1 METLNKSYQKLLEE
15 VALYLQAVGYS
26 KGSQS
31 GIKGGIKAFLYWLA
45 SKDIYELESVERSTI
60 KAYQEYLENR
70 PNYQRTGGLSSKM
83 IREYLWNVRLLLKL
97 QEQQNRLEKNPM
109 SGYVLPKVES
119 EKRAILT
126 PLEVTQLYE
135 ACSNLKERCILHIYY
150 GLGLRRSEG
159 EALNLGDVDYKNS
172 WLLVR
177 KGKGGKSR
185 KLPLT
190 MPIQKD
196 LKAYVLNH
204 RPRVQESALFIN
216 ARMKRYRGDTALRL
230 VKKLIEKANI
240 DKKIDLHC
248 LRHSI
253 TTHLI
258 QQGMPIEQVRD
269 YLGHGHLE
277 STQNYI
283 HYDTKKLFSKQVQ
296 SLNRQEL

>member
-1 METLNKSYQKLLEE
+1 MKNLSKVYQE
-15 VALYLQAVGYS
+15 VLKEIALYVQAVGYS
-26 KGSQS
+26 TKGQRN
-31 GIKGGIKAFLYWLA
+31 IEGGIKAFLCW
-45 SKDIYELESVERSTI
+45 LESKKIYQLQEIRRKTI
-60 KAYQEYLENR
+60 KDYQAYLENR
-70 PNYQRTGGLSSKM
+70 PNHHKTGGLSSKM
-83 IREYLWNVRLLLKL
+83 IRDYLWNVSLLLKL
-97 QEQQNRLEKNPM
+97 QEQQGRLTKNPM

-126 PLEVTQLYE
+126 PLEISQLYA
-135 ACSNLKERCILHIYY
+135 ACSSLKERCILHIYY

-159 EALNLGDVDYKNS
+159 QALNLKDIDYKNG

-185 KLPLT
+185 NIPLT
-190 MPIQKD
+190 AAIQSD
-196 LKAYVLNH
+196 LKDYVLNH
-204 RPRVQESALFIN
+204 SPRVQETALFLN
-216 ARMKRYRGDTALRL
+216 TLNRRYRGASALKL
-230 VKKLIEKANI
+230 VKKLLEKANI

-269 YLGHGHLE
+269 YLGHAHLE

-283 HYDTKKLFSKQVQ
+283 HYDTKQLF
-296 SLNRQEL
+296 NRQVYPFNCEEL

>member
-1 METLNKSYQKLLEE
+1 MENLSKSYQKILEE
-15 VALYLQAVGYS
+15 VALYLQAVGYQ

-31 GIKGGIKAFLYWLA
+31 GIKGGVKAFLFW
-45 SKDIYELESVERSTI
+45 LESKNIYQLQDITRSTI

-70 PNYQRTGGLSSKM
+70 PNKLFKGGLSSKM
-83 IREYLWNVRLLLKL
+83 IRDYLWNVSLLLKL
-97 QEQQNRLEKNPM
+97 QEQQNRLDKNPM

-126 PLEVTQLYE
+126 PLEISQLYE
-135 ACSNLKERCILHIYY
+135 VCSNLKERCILHIYY

-159 EALNLGDVDYKNS
+159 EALNLKDIDYKNG
-172 WLLVR
+172 WLFVR
-177 KGKGGKSR
+177 KGKGGKTR
-185 KLPLT
+185 NIPLT
-190 MPIQKD
+190 AAIQSD
-196 LKAYVLNH
+196 LKDYVLND
-204 RPRVQESALFIN
+204 RPRVQETALFLN
-216 ARMKRYRGDTALRL
+216 TLNRRYRGASALKL

-269 YLGHGHLE
+269 YLGHAHLE

-283 HYDTKKLFSKQVQ
+283 HYDTKKLFKEQVHGF
-296 SLNRQEL
+296 NCEEL

>member
-1 METLNKSYQKLLEE
+1 MQNLSKHYQKILQE
-15 VALYLQAVGYS
+15 VALYLQAVGYQ
-26 KGSQS
+26 KGSQQ
-31 GIKGGIKAFLYWLA
+31 GIKGGVKAFLFWLE
-45 SKDIYELESVERSTI
+45 SKGIFELKDITRSTI

-70 PNYQRTGGLSSKM
+70 PNKLYKGGLSSKM
-83 IREYLWNVRLLLKL
+83 IRDYLWNASLLLKL
-97 QEQQNRLEKNPM
+97 QEQQNRLDKNPM

-126 PLEVTQLYE
+126 PLEISQLYE
-135 ACSNLKERCILHIYY
+135 ACSSLKERCILHIYY

-159 EALNLGDVDYKNS
+159 EALNLKDIDYKNG
-172 WLLVR
+172 WLFVR

-185 KLPLT
+185 NIPLT
-190 MPIQKD
+190 AAIQSD
-196 LKAYVLNH
+196 LKDYVLNH
-204 RPRVQESALFIN
+204 RPRVQETALFLN
-216 ARMKRYRGDTALRL
+216 TLNRRYRGASALKL

-269 YLGHGHLE
+269 YLGHAHLE

-283 HYDTKKLFSKQVQ
+283 HYDTKKLFKEQVHDF
-296 SLNRQEL
+296 NREEL